1 MRIIPEEFKH
11 WLNLEY
17 LFGQLL
23 NLLRWLWILIK
34 KLILLLADTPF
45 KIYFLV
51 AGFVFVAV
59 MGFLFYKL
67 RKLERK
73 IKVASIVTFK
83 EEEKLSKDR
92 VIKWK
97 DIKDKINSDNI
108 EDWKEAIIIADSI
121 LDDIYSRMGYK
132 MDGLGEKLKNIE
144 PSDFASLQDVWDGYK
159 VRSRIAREGANFKIS
174 REEAKSALA
183 KYEKGLKEL
192 KYL

>member
-17 LFGQLL
+17 LFNQIL

-34 KLILLLADTPF
+34 KLILLLGDVPV
-45 KIYFLV
+45 KIFFLI
-51 AGFVFVAV
+51 AGFVFISAI
-59 MGFLFYKL
+59 GFIFYKL
-67 RKLERK
+67 FRLKRK
-73 IKVASIVTFK
+73 IKVASVVRFK

-92 VIKWK
+92 IIKWK

-108 EDWKEAIIIADSI
+108 EDWKEAIIVADSI
-121 LDDIYSRMGYK
+121 LDDIFSRIGYK

-159 VRSRIAREGANFKIS
+159 VRSRIAREGAHFEIS
-174 REEAKSALA
+174 HKEAKSALA
-183 KYEKGLKEL
+183 QYEKGLKEL
-192 KYL
+192 KYI

>member
-1 MRIIPEEFKH
+1 MSVIPREVK

-17 LFGQLL
+17 LFNRLFAWLEQ
-23 NLLRWLWILIK
+23 LWILIK
-34 KLILLLADTPF
+34 KLILLLGDVPV
-45 KIYFLV
+45 KIYFLS
-51 AGFVFVAV
+51 AGLVFIAV
-59 MGFLFYKL
+59 MAFLSYKL
-67 RKLERK
+67 FRLERK
-73 IKVASIVTFK
+73 IKVASVVRFK

-108 EDWKEAIIIADSI
+108 EDWKEAIIVADSI

-144 PSDFASLQDVWDGYK
+144 PSDFENLQDVWDGYK
-159 VRSRIAREGANFKIS
+159 VRSRIAREGASFKIS
-174 REEAKSALA
+174 HEEAKSALA

>member
-1 MRIIPEEFKH
+1 MRVISEEFKH

-17 LFGQLL
+17 LFNQIL
-23 NLLRWLWILIK
+23 NLLRWLWFLIK
-34 KLILLLADTPF
+34 NLILLLADVPV
-45 KIYFLV
+45 KIYFLS
-51 AGFVFVAV
+51 AGFVFIAV
-59 MGFLFYKL
+59 MAFLSYKL
-67 RKLERK
+67 FRLERK
-73 IKVASIVTFK
+73 IKVASMVRFK

-92 VIKWK
+92 IIKWK

-108 EDWKEAIIIADSI
+108 EDWKEAIIMSDSI

-144 PSDFASLQDVWDGYK
+144 PSDLASLQDVWDAYK
-159 VRSRIAREGANFKIS
+159 VRSRIAREGARFEIS
-174 REEAKSALA
+174 HEEAKDALA